1 MAQLPEDKPVSR
13 ARRAIAA
20 GLALLPVV
28 AFARKTAAKPVV
40 QVWKTPTCGCCE
52 DWLSHLKNNG
62 FDVAVHNVEDTSDV
76 RQQAGMPER
85 FASCH
90 TGIVQ
95 GYALEGHVPAREI
108 KRLLREK
115 PNAVGLAVPAMPIGA
130 PGMDEPVYNG
140 RHMPYDVLL
149 IKRGGQPSVYQS
161 YS

>member
-90 TGIVQ
+90 TG
-95 GYALEGHVPAREI
+95 
-108 KRLLREK
+108 
-115 PNAVGLAVPAMPIGA
+115 
-130 PGMDEPVYNG
+130 
-140 RHMPYDVLL
+140 
-149 IKRGGQPSVYQS
+149 
-161 YS
+161 